1 MTAKRIL
8 LLMDNR
14 ADSNWGS
21 QATTTELV
29 RLLSAHHPGAE
40 IRGLPRSVTRP
51 NSALKRRLA
60 DATATS
66 IAEWDL
72 FETGPGLTILQWLSG
87 GWQADIEWCDLIV
100 VNGEGTLHP
109 QKQTLR
115 WMPTLKWLQRK
126 SGKPIWVVNCS
137 VQFVG
142 ASHESLYRSVLGAAD
157 RLVLRDPISKEEC
170 DVACICATLAADC
183 AFSTEPSCTDQ
194 AGQVIQAAT
203 GGKPFAVFT
212 GSASVKRWPL
222 ETQMRLISRVVNAG
236 LRPIYSSSTA
246 EDDLNYRRLKNAGVS
261 LPIVTHNDLSFGEYC
276 QLISQANILIGGRFH
291 PLIFAAKV
299 GTPFVAV
306 ESTTHKMKGLVRM
319 LNCEEQLCEF
329 DDADRQMGALDRAI
343 AERKDRGASLA
354 AIASVLSERTH
365 LNATEALENGS
376 QH

>member
-29 RLLSAHHPGAE
+29 RLLSAHHPGVE

-66 IAEWDL
+66 FAEWDL
-72 FETGPGLTILQWLSG
+72 FETGPAVTIYEWLTG
-87 GWQADIEWCDLIV
+87 GWQADVEWCDLIV

-115 WMPTLKWLQRK
+115 WMPALKWLQRK

-157 RLVLRDPISKEEC
+157 RLVLRDPISLDEC
-170 DVACICATLAADC
+170 GVSGISATLAADC

-194 AGQVIQAAT
+194 ARQAIESAT

-212 GSASVKRWPL
+212 GSASVKKWPL
-222 ETQMRLISRVVNAG
+222 ETQMSLISSVVNAG

-246 EDDLNYRRLKNAGVS
+246 EDDVNHRRLKDAGVS
-261 LPIVTHNDLSFGEYC
+261 LPIVTHNDLKYCEYC
-276 QLISQANILIGGRFH
+276 HFISQANILIGGRFH

-319 LNCEEQLCEF
+319 LNCEEQLCDF
-329 DDADRQMGALDRAI
+329 DDAVGQLGALDRAMT
-343 AERKDRGASLA
+343 ERKERGASLA
-354 AIASVLSERTH
+354 TIASVLSKRTH
-365 LNATEALENGS
+365 LNATEELENGS